1 MLSLRSFRSSW
12 YQPIC
17 LLVCFYLLACS
28 PSARFS
34 STRITPTA
42 HTASKLSQG
51 STIYGEA
58 SYYADQ
64 FHGKITA
71 NGEVFDMN
79 EISAAHKTLPF
90 NTKLKVTNLENNR
103 SVIVR
108 VNDRG
113 PYKKGRILDLSY
125 RAAQEIGML
134 DTGVANVKITILEL
148 GDE

>member
-1 MLSLRSFRSSW
+1 MLPARSLLSSW
-12 YQPIC
+12 CCLIC
-17 LLVCFYLLACS
+17 ILTIVVFTACS

-34 STRITPTA
+34 SKRLTPTA
-42 HTASKLSQG
+42 HAASELNQG

-71 NGEVFDMN
+71 NGEIFDMN

-90 NTKLKVTNLENNR
+90 NTKLKVTNLDNNR

-148 GDE
+148 GNE